1 MTWYIPTNKKIL
13 EKVETTFLKVG
24 TYLFT
29 VLTVKSDTLEVEIAK
44 TTANSWESLAR
55 YVLET

>member
-13 EKVETTFLKVG
+13 EKVETTILKVG
-24 TYLFT
+24 TYLLT
-29 VLTVKSDTLEVEIAK
+29 VLTVKSDTLEVEIGK

>member
-1 MTWYIPTNKKIL
+1 MTWYIPTYKKIL
-13 EKVETTFLKVG
+13 EKVETTILKVG
-24 TYLFT
+24 TYLLT